1 MKITFKIIIPV
12 AIMLVLAVSV
22 ISFIGYTNISR
33 EIKSVMQVTAQST
46 VEDLLQQIDTVEED
60 TEKLKNALNNNFL
73 RIARSIAYAVDK
85 NPDLLSTKTMQE
97 MAASIGIDEI
107 HVVDSRGILFA
118 GSVPDFFG
126 FDFSTN
132 EQTKPF
138 LRMLTNPKAKLAQNP
153 QIRAVDG
160 VLFQYIGVPLPS
172 GTGLVQIGVTP
183 KELQNL
189 LESSSNQNIME
200 QYPYEEGGFAYIL
213 SLETKAII
221 NHSIPDRIGVDMSEF
236 DFVQRIIAEKN
247 GQFTYKYEGEEVFTC
262 FAAAGETIVVTAI
275 PTGIYTGRLRPILFS
290 LIFSSF
296 LALLILSGTMFV
308 IVSRIFAPLRKV
320 SHSLREISS
329 GDADLTRRLEI
340 TSRDEVG
347 DVAQNFN
354 AFIENLQS
362 LIMGI
367 QVAVSQTQNININ
380 LGSSTKTTASSTEEI
395 NKNIDSVRNQLQ
407 QMDENISESA
417 TAMEEITSNTSSF
430 DNMISS
436 QASMVEE

>member
-107 HVVDSRGILFA
+107 HVVDSRGNLFP

-126 FDFSTN
+126 IDFSTN

-138 LRMLTNPKAKLAQNP
+138 LRMLTNPKAQLAQNP

-236 DFVQRIIAEKN
+236 VFVQRIIAEKI
-247 GQFTYKYEGEEVFTC
+247 GQFTYTQFISCPVDPFGDHVCHCQPYLC
-262 FAAAGETIVVTAI
+262 SLAQSQ
-275 PTGIYTGRLRPILFS
+275 PFS
-290 LIFSSF
+290 P
-296 LALLILSGTMFV
+296 G
-308 IVSRIFAPLRKV
+308 
-320 SHSLREISS
+320 
-329 GDADLTRRLEI
+329 
-340 TSRDEVG
+340 
-347 DVAQNFN
+347 NF
-354 AFIENLQS
+354 Q
-362 LIMGI
+362 
-367 QVAVSQTQNININ
+367 
-380 LGSSTKTTASSTEEI
+380 
-395 NKNIDSVRNQLQ
+395 R
-407 QMDENISESA
+407 
-417 TAMEEITSNTSSF
+417 
-430 DNMISS
+430 
-436 QASMVEE
+436 